1 MRIRPVFLHW
11 VKACAVAFGL
21 AFAFSASTAFAASTD
36 IADVPLAVKNSA
48 YPNVMFTLD
57 DSGSMHFEVIPE
69 SDNVY
74 LTFPRPNSSGSKG
87 TALYGTTYYNYGT
100 FDFTPTFDIA
110 NKYARCYRNS
120 ACNRLYYDPAKKYV
134 PWSNADGTLMANA
147 SPDAAWF
154 NPYNAGEGTF
164 PLTSNQTYTRRWVAD
179 NGTNSSYA
187 LTFYPATYFSY
198 TGSGS
203 APTVVG
209 DANNIAGNYTKVEI
223 KSGSTYL
230 KAPARTDC
238 AGSECTYTEEI
249 QNFANWFS
257 YYRSR
262 ILMARAG
269 VGRAF
274 ARQGESMRVGFGAI
288 NKGSTSIDGVST
300 RTVSKGVRA
309 FSGSDRTAF
318 FDVLYSHTMPT
329 SGTPLR
335 RAVDGVGQYFM
346 RTDNNG
352 PWGQTPGTD
361 TGTQFT
367 CRQNYNILM
376 TDGYWSEGSDY
387 DADTAGAKLNVDGTN
402 GTAKTSPLPA
412 PGGSTFTYTAGNP
425 FSDTYSDTLADAA
438 MYYWVNDLRTDMSNI
453 VPTNNRDPAFWQ
465 HMVNFTVG
473 LGVYG
478 SIAKSTIDSAFT
490 AISASPPT
498 TAPTITWE
506 DPTSTNAKKIDDL
519 AHAALNSR
527 GNFFSASDPDEFAT
541 ALSDALD
548 DIVSRD
554 GAAAAV
560 AVANADVTVDNT
572 SYASEYNSGNW
583 SGDLGSYPID
593 VSTGVPSATAT
604 WKAKALLDDPAVTP
618 ATRKIVTYSGI
629 SGSAQGVQFQPV
641 TATTTTKLSTTQ
653 QNSLNST
660 TTPPGPSD
668 GADVLAFLRGDR
680 SKESTAYRVRA
691 SRLGDIVNVEPVVI
705 GTPVFSYGDSGYA
718 AFKAAQSTKAI
729 PDVFTPTRIKTV
741 FQGANDGMVHA
752 FNAND
757 GQESWAYIPSFLFD
771 GSSKLRDL
779 SKLVNFSHK
788 FYIDATPVT
797 GDIDFSNTCPD
808 AGCPLPTPLPTAD
821 WRTLLVGGLGKGG
834 RGYYALDV
842 TTPTASSEADAAS
855 KVMWEFPNS
864 ATTGNVGVTTT
875 SGTTIAGPD
884 AGLAMSANKIGF
896 TNGSPVI
903 TKTRAHGWV
912 ALVASGYNNGSDTG
926 GDGHGYLFVLNARTG
941 VVLHVFDT
949 GVGSSATPS
958 GLAHISAYV
967 ENPQTDNTVQYV
979 YGGDLEGNVWRFD
992 LNDANTSNWK
1002 LKRLAALVDAQ
1013 TTPVKQPVTTAPEL
1027 AKIYVYGAEKR
1038 FVYVGTGRY
1047 LGDTDIPGA
1056 TGANVHATQT
1066 QTMYGLVDDLSNP
1079 SGATPVISPLR
1090 SNLGQQTFGT
1100 PADGKREASKTVVN
1114 LASKK
1119 GWYIDL
1125 PLTGERSVTNPILAV
1140 GALIFTTNIPSSDVC
1155 TPGGSSWLNILDY
1168 QNGGQVVGLDYAS
1181 KFLGDVLAS
1190 RPILIQLGDGTI
1202 KVLIRTSKSET
1213 LSAEGPPSGALSNT
1227 RRVAWKEIVD
1237 E

>member
-1 MRIRPVFLHW
+1 MRTRPLFRHRIE
-11 VKACAVAFGL
+11 ACVAAFSLTFAFGT
-21 AFAFSASTAFAASTD
+21 STGLAASTD
-36 IADVPLAVKNSA
+36 MADVPLAVKNSA

-57 DSGSMHFEVIPE
+57 DSGSMQFEVIPE
-69 SDNVY
+69 SSVVY
-74 LTFPRPNSSGSKG
+74 LTFPRPNSSGGSG
-87 TALYGTTYYNYGT
+87 TALYGTVYYGYGT
-100 FDFTPTFDIA
+100 FDGTAAFDIA

-120 ACNRLYYDPAKKYV
+120 SCNRLYYNPAKKYV
-134 PWSNADGTLMANA
+134 PWSNSDGTLMANA
-147 SPDAAWF
+147 TPSAAWF
-154 NPYNAGEGTF
+154 NPYNTAEGTF
-164 PLTSNQTYTRRWVAD
+164 NLTVNQTYTRQWVTD
-179 NGTNSSYA
+179 TGTSPSSS
-187 LTFYPATYFSY
+187 LTFYPATYFNY

-203 APTVVG
+203 APTTVD
-209 DANNIAGNYTKVEI
+209 DAANIQANYTKVEI
-223 KSGSTYL
+223 KSGSTYP
-230 KAPARTDC
+230 KGEARTDC
-238 AGSECTYTEEI
+238 AGSECTYEEEI

-288 NKGSTSIDGVST
+288 NKGSTSIDGVSAK
-300 RTVSKGVRA
+300 TVSKGVRA

-318 FDVLYSHTMPT
+318 FSTLYGHTMPT

-335 RAVDGVGQYFM
+335 RALDDVGQYFK
-346 RTDNNG
+346 RTDDKG

-361 TGTQFT
+361 GGTQFT

-376 TDGYWSEGSDY
+376 TDGYWNG
-387 DADTAGAKLNVDGTN
+387 DAATTAGAKLNVDGTN
-402 GTAKTSPLPA
+402 GTEKTSPLPA
-412 PGGSTFTYTAGNP
+412 PGGSTYTYTAANP
-425 FSDTYSDTLADAA
+425 FSDTNSSTLADAA
-438 MYYWVNDLRTDMSNI
+438 MYYWVNDLRTDMDNI

-465 HMVNFTVG
+465 HMVSFTVG

-478 SIAKSTIDSAFT
+478 SIPKSTLDLAFV
-490 AISASPPT
+490 AISTSPPG
-498 TAPTITWE
+498 TAPTINWTTPC
-506 DPTSTNAKKIDDL
+506 DGCTANNIDDL
-519 AHAALNSR
+519 AHAGLNSR

-548 DIVSRD
+548 DIVSRT

-572 SYASEYNSGNW
+572 SYASKYNSGNW

-593 VSTGVPSATAT
+593 VSTGIPSATPAWT
-604 WKAKALLDDPAVTP
+604 AQALLDAAAVTA
-618 ATRKIVTYSGI
+618 ATRRIVTYSGI
-629 SGSAQGVQFQPV
+629 SGSGQGIQFQPV
-641 TATTTTKLSTTQ
+641 TATTTTKLSTAQ

-691 SRLGDIVNVEPVVI
+691 SRLGDIVNVEPVVV
-705 GTPVFSYGDSGYA
+705 GTPVFSYGDNGYA
-718 AFKAAQSTKAI
+718 AFKTAQSTAATAS
-729 PDVFTPTRIKTV
+729 FTPTRIKTV
-741 FQGANDGMVHA
+741 FQGANDGMMHA

-757 GQESWAYIPSFLFD
+757 GQESWAYIPSFLFE
-771 GSSKLRDL
+771 GPSKLRDL
-779 SKLVNFSHK
+779 SRLVNYSHK

-808 AGCPLPTPLPTAD
+808 TGCPRPATLPNPD
-821 WRTLLVGGLGKGG
+821 WRTVLIGGLGKGG
-834 RGYYALDV
+834 RGYYALDA
-842 TTPTASSEADAAS
+842 TTPTASSEEDAAS

-864 ATTGNVGVTTT
+864 ATTGNVDVTTT
-875 SGTTIAGPD
+875 SGTTT
-884 AGLAMSANKIGF
+884 AGLAMNANKIGF
-896 TNGSPVI
+896 TSGSPIV

-926 GDGHGYLFVLNARTG
+926 GDGHGYVFVLNARTG
-941 VVLHVFDT
+941 VLLHVFDT
-949 GVGSSATPS
+949 GVGSSTTPS

-967 ENPQTDNTVQYV
+967 ENPQIDNTVQYV

-992 LNDANTSNWK
+992 LNDDNTSNWK
-1002 LKRLAALVDAQ
+1002 LKKLAALVDAQ
-1013 TTPVKQPVTTAPEL
+1013 ATPVKQPVTTAPEL
-1027 AKIYVYGAEKR
+1027 TKTYVYGAEKR

-1079 SGATPVISPLR
+1079 SGSTPVISPLR
-1090 SNLGQQTFGT
+1090 SNLGQQTFTTSGSYRT
-1100 PADGKREASKTVVN
+1100 ASQTVVN

-1125 PLTGERSVTNPILAV
+1125 PVTGERIVTHPVLGV
-1140 GALIFTTNIPSSDVC
+1140 GALVFTSNIPNSDVC

-1168 QNGGQVVGLDYAS
+1168 KNGGQVVGLDYAS
-1181 KFLGDVLAS
+1181 WSLGNVLAS

-1202 KVLIRTSKSET
+1202 KVLIRTSGGGAGGPET
-1213 LSAEGPPSGALSNT
+1213 LSKEGPPSGALANT
-1227 RRVAWKEIVD
+1227 RRVSWKEIIGD
-1237 E
+1237 D